1 MLQDGAAHFVRRD
14 WAEVYASTETEREL
28 CREGALQ
35 LALARWDPHV
45 PDKDR
50 GQEGLASLT
59 PLLGGRV
66 LHRGLT
72 PGVDTEGDM
81 DDYTSSIKGRAYHA
95 RPCYRLRDLTCSVL
109 CFT

>member
-35 LALARWDPHV
+35 LASARWSPHI
-45 PDKDR
+45 PGKDR
-50 GQEGLASLT
+50 GQEGLASLK

-66 LHRGLT
+66 RPRGLT
-72 PGVDTEGDM
+72 PVVDTEGDIGA
-81 DDYTSSIKGRAYHA
+81 YTSSI
-95 RPCYRLRDLTCSVL
+95 
-109 CFT
+109 